1 MKLRAAIATVAA
13 VPLVLGLVA
22 CDHKPTGYR
31 PSTPVTTTTPA
42 QPAK

>member
-13 VPLVLGLVA
+13 ASLVLALAA

-31 PSTPVTTTTPA
+31 PSAPSASTTV
-42 QPAK
+42 K

>member
-1 MKLRAAIATVAA
+1 MKLRAAIAIVA
-13 VPLVLGLVA
+13 VLPLALGLVA

-31 PSTPVTTTTPA
+31 PSAPATNTA

>member
-1 MKLRAAIATVAA
+1 MKLRAAIAIVAA
-13 VPLVLGLVA
+13 IPLVLGLTA

-31 PSTPVTTTTPA
+31 PSVPVSTTNTA